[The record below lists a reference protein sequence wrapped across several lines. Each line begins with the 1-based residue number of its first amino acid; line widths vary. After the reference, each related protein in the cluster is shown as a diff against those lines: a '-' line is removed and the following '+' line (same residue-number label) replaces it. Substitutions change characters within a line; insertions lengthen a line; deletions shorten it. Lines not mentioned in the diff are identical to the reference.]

1 MGSLKLLRLMTG
13 LLVIGAL
20 AVGAPSSDHALAGTG
35 FGNSQASS
43 TFGEDMTFTVGW
55 SGGSVDRIEILM
67 NYNGDE
73 ATFVAQAEVEGG
85 VATYQRDITK
95 GHETPNTKVHYRWRA
110 VSGTTVTNGPSGD
123 LLYDDDRFTW
133 MEAAYGET
141 TVYWYGDNEA
151 GARRMGRQAAEAAS
165 LAGDALGVD
174 LAAPIEIFVYGTGSD
189 FFSALGGG
197 VREWTGAATYPDM
210 RTIFMRMDAG
220 NTTYRDLTLGHE
232 VTHVVFHDA
241 TDNPF
246 NRPAKWVNEGF
257 ATWSEEQNAPQEE
270 RIVEDAANGDPG
282 LFAFPAL
289 VGSFPIRGT
298 FKVAYAQ
305 SATMID
311 LLIDTY
317 GRDVMA
323 DMATAYRAGV
333 TDDEA
338 LEAATGVPAA
348 DLYASYFDRYGVTEP
363 PPVAPEALLDS
374 DVPLPPQQNPS
385 PVAQPTDSP
394 SPIPSM
400 TPTPPAD
407 EGGMAAWSLVVVLA
421 VLVLGGGGLYLVSRR
436 RATP

>member
-1 MGSLKLLRLMTG
+1 MGSLKRLRLVAV
-13 LLVIGAL
+13 LVVIGLVVPISPLPAE
-20 AVGAPSSDHALAGTG
+20 VHAGTG
-35 FGNSQASS
+35 FGNAQASS
-43 TFGEDMTFTVGW
+43 TFGVDMTFTVGW
-55 SGGSVDRIEILM
+55 SGGSVDRIEILLD
-67 NYNGDE
+67 YNGDE
-73 ATFVAQAEVEGG
+73 STFIAQAELADG

-123 LLYDDDRFTW
+123 LLYDDDRFSW
-133 MEAAYGET
+133 QKAGFGET
-141 TVYWYGDNEA
+141 TVYWYGNNEA

-165 LAGDALGVD
+165 QAGDALGVD
-174 LAAPIEIFVYGTGSD
+174 LAAPIEIFVYETGSD
-189 FFSALGGG
+189 FFTALGGG

-270 RIVEDAANGDPG
+270 RVVEDAADGDPG

-311 LLIDTY
+311 MLIDTY
-317 GRDVMA
+317 GQDVMA

-348 DLYASYFDRYGVTEP
+348 NLYASYFDRYGVTEP
-363 PPVAPEALLDS
+363 PPVPPESLLDS

-394 SPIPSM
+394 SPVPSV
-400 TPTPPAD
+400 TPTPAD
-407 EGGMAAWSLVVVLA
+407 EGGVAAWSLLVVLG
-421 VLVLGGGGLYLVSRR
+421 VLLLGGGGLYLVSRR
-436 RATP
+436 RSTP